1 MQKPAVFLDRD
12 GILNALVF
20 DDACGVMGPPLDV
33 EHVVL
38 LRDAAEL
45 VRALNERGYLVLVVT
60 SQPALA
66 QGRLSV
72 MKLDLIHGR
81 LRMLLAR
88 AGARVDGFFFCPHDP
103 RARYVPGA
111 SVRPEL
117 VTGCRCAK
125 PSPVLILQ
133 AAGVHRVELR
143 RSFMLCRDLRDVRAG
158 RSATVDTIL
167 LTKGS
172 MTDLEAPP
180 ELRPGHVAVDASAVV
195 HVIDSLREAMMN
207 E

>member
-88 AGARVDGFFFCPHDP
+88 AGARRWLLLLSTRSPGPL
-103 RARYVPGA
+103 RARGVG
-111 SVRPEL
+111 
-117 VTGCRCAK
+117 
-125 PSPVLILQ
+125 
-133 AAGVHRVELR
+133 AAGTGHRLPVCQTVARIDPPGGRVHRVELR